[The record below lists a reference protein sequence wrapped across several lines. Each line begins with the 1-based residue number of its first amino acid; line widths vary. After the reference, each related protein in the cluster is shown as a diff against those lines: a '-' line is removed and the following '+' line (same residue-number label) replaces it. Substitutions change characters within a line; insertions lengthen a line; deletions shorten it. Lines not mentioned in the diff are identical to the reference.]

1 MQRRVL
7 ASAAAA
13 EALEEALATESIVR
27 SLRLFSIPPPL
38 LFSLKCRCICILDM
52 TQHLVYK
59 LGGWQWHHLTN
70 YSM

>member
-38 LFSLKCRCICILDM
+38 LFSL
-52 TQHLVYK
+52 
-59 LGGWQWHHLTN
+59 
-70 YSM
+70 